1 MVTHISSRRNEL
13 IKETAGLVRSVE
25 NRRAQGLFVVEGARL
40 CYDACRSHATVKR
53 LFFTQKAAE
62 KYGEYLKPLME
73 QAREVYSIEAHCA
86 ELLSDTRSSQGVFA
100 VCQQIGRAHV

>member
-1 MVTHISSRRNEL
+1 MSMVTHISSRRNEL

-62 KYGEYLKPLME
+62 KY
-73 QAREVYSIEAHCA
+73 
-86 ELLSDTRSSQGVFA
+86 
-100 VCQQIGRAHV
+100 